1 MRIGIDARPFKYKE
15 YTGIAKS
22 IYEVLKIWMNTD
34 FIDEFFLISN
44 SEIELPCELPSNWN
58 KVIVPAYTGNGTL
71 WQLFRLHKIVRKLGL
86 DWYWGTN
93 FMLPMRRIK
102 KCKYLLTVHDLAF
115 EVMPEVVSTKTLL
128 ILRILCKES
137 CKKADIIHAVS
148 QSTKDDIVRIYGI
161 SDKKVKVI
169 YWGVNQLSDS
179 MSVKVRSSWKDYRYI
194 LVLGTIEPR
203 KNIENVVRAFN
214 QFKENDSS
222 DIHIVFAGKYGWKFE
237 AFNRLVNESEYKDH
251 IHILQYVT
259 NEEKELLL
267 NGAEMLLYPSLYEGF
282 GLPILE
288 AYQHGLMVVTAKNSS
303 IPEVAGDA
311 AVYIDNELD
320 SSAMAKRINDVINMD
335 DTIKEHFRLMMK
347 EQLKKFSW
355 DKVANYLIEEMERFD
370 NK

>member
-22 IYEVLKIWMNTD
+22 IYEVLKVWMNTD

-71 WQLFRLHKIVRKLGL
+71 WQLFRLHEIVRKLGL

-237 AFNRLVNESEYKDH
+237 AFNRLVNESEYKDY

-267 NGAEMLLYPSLYEGF
+267 NSAEMLLYPSLYEGF

-288 AYQHGLMVVTAKNSS
+288 AYQHDLMVVTSKNSS

-311 AVYIDNELD
+311 AIYISNTSD
-320 SSAMAKRINDVINMD
+320 AKEIAESVSKTLNLSQEEFIDY
-335 DTIKEHFRLMMK
+335 KAKMK
-347 EQLKKFSW
+347 RQLHKFSW
-355 DKVANYLIEEMERFD
+355 EVCAHDLIEILKE
-370 NK
+370 